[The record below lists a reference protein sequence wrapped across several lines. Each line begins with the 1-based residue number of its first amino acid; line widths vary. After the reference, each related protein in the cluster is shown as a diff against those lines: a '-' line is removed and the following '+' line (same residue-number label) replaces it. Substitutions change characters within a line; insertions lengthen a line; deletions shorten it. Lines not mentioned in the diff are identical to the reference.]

1 LHSASIT
8 ELHDGRKLFLGAEFE
23 RGALVQDDLF
33 VGPPME
39 RSREFAA
46 ANLQAESYVER
57 EHNARRTAPGVA
69 HATSGIKAN
78 VLTLLFAPQHCR
90 ARPAQSLPQSACGK
104 EVEQGQSV
112 PITTSGFTKEQYKR
126 QMLDLDAKPQ
136 EGMIFHSAG
145 QDSCESR
152 VFDI

>member
-1 LHSASIT
+1 MSRRPLLHSASIT

-46 ANLQAESYVER
+46 AKLQAESYVER
-57 EHNARRTAPGVA
+57 KHNARRTAPGVA

-78 VLTLLFAPQHCR
+78 VLTAALSR
-90 ARPAQSLPQSACGK
+90 ATSSILTHKVRVAKRWNKGNR
-104 EVEQGQSV
+104 V
-112 PITTSGFTKEQYKR
+112 PITRVPITMSGSSQRNRYRGRCLISTSRRKR
-126 QMLDLDAKPQ
+126 A
-136 EGMIFHSAG
+136 
-145 QDSCESR
+145 
-152 VFDI
+152 

>member
-1 LHSASIT
+1 WCRRTCSF
-8 ELHDGRKLFLGAEFE
+8 GRPSKA
-23 RGALVQDDLF
+23 
-33 VGPPME
+33 
-39 RSREFAA
+39 
-46 ANLQAESYVER
+46 AESWQR
-57 EHNARRTAPGVA
+57 QTSKLSLSLSEHNARRTAPGVA
-69 HATSGIKAN
+69 QATSGTRAN
-78 VLTLLFAPQHCR
+78 ALTLLFAPQHCR

-152 VFDI
+152 V

>member
-8 ELHDGRKLFLGAEFE
+8 ELHDGCKLFLGAEFE

-46 ANLQAESYVER
+46 AKLQAESYVER

-69 HATSGIKAN
+69 PATSGIKAN
-78 VLTLLFAPQHCR
+78 VLTLLFAPQLV
-90 ARPAQSLPQSACGK
+90 ARDQLNPYPQGARGK
-104 EVEQGQSV
+104 EVEEGQSGADH
-112 PITTSGFTKEQYKR
+112 SGADHNVRLFTKEQT
-126 QMLDLDAKPQ
+126 
-136 EGMIFHSAG
+136 
-145 QDSCESR
+145 
-152 VFDI
+152 